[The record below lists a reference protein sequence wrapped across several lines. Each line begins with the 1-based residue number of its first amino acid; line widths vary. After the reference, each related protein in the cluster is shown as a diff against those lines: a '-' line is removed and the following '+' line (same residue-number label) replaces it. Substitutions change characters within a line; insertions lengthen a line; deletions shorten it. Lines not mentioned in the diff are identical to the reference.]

1 MTAIWHYA
9 RALAFAAQDKTED
22 AKKEHTQLE
31 KIAKA
36 MPADRMIMGR
46 NAAQKLLTIASNV
59 VAGELAAKQGNTDE
73 AVKHLEEA
81 VQVQDSL
88 AYNEPPAWYYPVR
101 QSLGA
106 VLLAAGKNAEA
117 EQVYRKDLEQ
127 YQDNGWSLYGL
138 TQSLRAQPLS

>member
-1 MTAIWHYA
+1 M
-9 RALAFAAQDKTED
+9 
-22 AKKEHTQLE
+22 
-31 KIAKA
+31 
-36 MPADRMIMGR
+36 
-46 NAAQKLLTIASNV
+46 
-59 VAGELAAKQGNTDE
+59 AAKQGNTDE

-106 VLLAAGKNAEA
+106 VLLAAGKNTKA

-138 TQSLRAQPLS
+138 AQSLRAQGKKKDAKAIEEQFKKAWNKADVKLAASQF